1 MHCCDWKALQKAAD
15 EMRFES
21 EEDTALRNIATLNG
35 NVRRAATNAIDGGAL
50 AAVTSMWSTVESVGN
65 DAANDRT

>member
-1 MHCCDWKALQKAAD
+1 LQKAAD

-21 EEDTALRNIATLNG
+21 EEDTALRNIDKLNG
-35 NVRRAATNAIDGGAL
+35 NVRRAATNAIDDGAL

>member
-1 MHCCDWKALQKAAD
+1 MH
-15 EMRFES
+15 FES
-21 EEDTALRNIATLNG
+21 EEDTALRNIDTLNG